1 MVRVGRRR
9 VVSGLV
15 CIGAGMLL
23 GGCGAVDAGA
33 PASSGFSSEVLPNQ
47 LVVNADS
54 RGTLR
59 WERQEY
65 TGLAGDVTFV
75 VNNPSTIAHNFVL
88 EGAGVKAA
96 SKTIGAKKSANLTL
110 KGLSAGEYL
119 IVCTLPG
126 HREAGMVARLT
137 LA

>member
-1 MVRVGRRR
+1 MRRLGRRR

-15 CIGAGMLL
+15 IVAAGALI

-33 PASSGFSSEVLPNQ
+33 PASSGFSSEVLTNQ
-47 LVVNADS
+47 IVVNADS

-59 WERQEY
+59 WEKSEY
-65 TGLAGDVTFV
+65 AGMAGDVTFV
-75 VNNPSTIAHNFVL
+75 VNNPSTIAHNFVI
-88 EGAGVKAA
+88 EGTGIKAA
-96 SKTIGAKKSANLTL
+96 SQTIAAKKSANLTL
-110 KGLSAGEYL
+110 KGLLAGEYL

-126 HREAGMVARLT
+126 HREAGMVAKLT